1 MVCRR
6 AGGRVEVELDPVRT
20 GKERLGTQSWSVG
33 GHRAG
38 CATVLH
44 EIMNDAIVL

>member
-1 MVCRR
+1 VCRR
-6 AGGRVEVELDPVRT
+6 AAGGLEVELDPVRT
-20 GKERLGTQSWSVG
+20 GKERLGTPSWSVG

-44 EIMNDAIVL
+44 EIKNDAIVL